1 MFCCVNIESAI
12 DHMDMEVAVDAMEQP
27 HSGTPADGSVR
38 ELPALICVRPTSP
51 GGGSAFRLGAL
62 PPSGCS
68 SLEDLDDTV
77 EGTTI
82 YQLSCDNHYNL
93 NFYANR
99 CDSGSDAGSMKNFK
113 NHPTTVWVKR

>member
-1 MFCCVNIESAI
+1 
-12 DHMDMEVAVDAMEQP
+12 MDMEVAVDAMEQP

>member
-1 MFCCVNIESAI
+1 MDT
-12 DHMDMEVAVDAMEQP
+12 DHNLQPDDPEGYQDFTEVPPKVCMAVVTA
-27 HSGTPADGSVR
+27 A
-38 ELPALICVRPTSP
+38 
-51 GGGSAFRLGAL
+51 GGKQFRLGAL

-82 YQLSCDNHYNL
+82 YQLSCENSYNL

-99 CDSGSDAGSMKNFK
+99 CDSGSDGGSLKNYK
-113 NHPTTVWVKR
+113 NHPTVWVKRFRMWMEK